1 MADDQLTKEL
11 RYRLAEYLGKAHGID
26 IPNPGESSHKPF
38 HCLNPRHQDDNPSM
52 YYYISK
58 TRIPRVKC
66 QSCGE
71 DYGIFDLVHEYNK
84 DCNTLTK
91 QKARAMEI
99 LSVTGSPSQAYTKN
113 KRTAHPDSGASLSP
127 KGLIVGELPEKQVRV
142 FTDEEY
148 AEWHGAVDMTTYF
161 TDRGLTADTIERF
174 NLGYIHDRDPLRCLA
189 IIPCTMHSCVARY
202 IKPGDGRPKYH
213 YFKDS
218 QLDLFNVEELNQ
230 VDEPVFIVEGAIDA
244 LSVIQLGFRCV
255 GMNSLGGKNKLKTA
269 IEERM
274 PNLPHLIMML
284 DNDKKKSDP
293 KKQRSVDLAKQS
305 VVEVL
310 TTLNIAFTMG
320 KIPDP
325 YKDTNEMLLSDSGAL
340 QGLLGHY
347 YDLALE
353 TPPDTHPL
361 EEENMVKKDTNQ
373 VNETN
378 DKLTPSGSANS
389 QDEMTKMEKE
399 KVERT
404 EAGWFKSINIA
415 KHLENFF
422 TRSKPEITFS
432 TGFPRLDEA
441 LGDDG
446 IHEGLIG
453 LGSQNGQGKTTFA
466 LQIADHVARN
476 GQHVVFFSLEQ
487 SADELIAKLI
497 SLHTTGKDIS
507 KNSRGMTY
515 KQVRRHIAQKP
526 LELEGGDDPIKVFN
540 QAFDIVSK
548 TNIVGDD
555 GYKIDNT
562 YLHIVEGF
570 KTAREI
576 ETDIW
581 MIQQMYG
588 ETPLVIVDQ
597 LQRIKPPDKYTRDAT
612 EVVKYNVGM
621 LKDISRRFGTA
632 VVVLSMMN
640 RASYGYDMSE
650 ASFRDASDIEFTCD
664 VQLGIQFRQLKD
676 KSDDLKD
683 NKLSTLEYNELE
695 RAYPRE
701 MHMKIMKNRWGEKG
715 IWIEYDFFTKY
726 SRFKELPK
734 ENRITDK
741 LLSGGSR

>member
-1 MADDQLTKEL
+1 
-11 RYRLAEYLGKAHGID
+11 
-26 IPNPGESSHKPF
+26 
-38 HCLNPRHQDDNPSM
+38 
-52 YYYISK
+52 
-58 TRIPRVKC
+58 
-66 QSCGE
+66 
-71 DYGIFDLVHEYNK
+71 
-84 DCNTLTK
+84 
-91 QKARAMEI
+91 
-99 LSVTGSPSQAYTKN
+99 
-113 KRTAHPDSGASLSP
+113 
-127 KGLIVGELPEKQVRV
+127 
-142 FTDEEY
+142 
-148 AEWHGAVDMTTYF
+148 
-161 TDRGLTADTIERF
+161 
-174 NLGYIHDRDPLRCLA
+174 
-189 IIPCTMHSCVARY
+189 MHSCVARY

-269 IEERM
+269 IEEKM
-274 PNLPHLIMML
+274 PNLPHLILML

-310 TTLNIAFTMG
+310 TALNVAFTMG

-378 DKLTPSGSANS
+378 DKLTPSGSTNS

-432 TGFPRLDEA
+432 TGFPQLDEA

-497 SLHTTGKDIS
+497 SLHTTGVDIS

-515 KQVRRHIAQKP
+515 KQVRRYIAQKP
-526 LELEGGDDPIKVFN
+526 LELEGGDDPIKVFK

-664 VQLGIQFRQLKD
+664 VQLGIQFRKLKD
-676 KSDDLKD
+676 KPDDIKE
-683 NKLSTLEYNELE
+683 NKLSTSEYNELE
-695 RAYPRE
+695 KAYPRE

-734 ENRITDK
+734 KNRITDK